1 MELREGG
8 ISVTARSVN
17 GRLVAFGAAG
27 LAAVGLALAV
37 GLSEAKGAS
46 DPPWKIG
53 VSNTLQ
59 GNGWR
64 EQMICAVKAQS
75 LASGKVSDV
84 IVESQTTNTAG
95 QIAQIRRLIS
105 QGVNAIIVNPSDRSA
120 LNPVIKQAAQRG
132 ITVVAVD
139 QAVTAPEAYQAYN
152 DQVAYGR
159 LGAEWLFKKLGGRGN
174 VVEMRGIAGVPADTD
189 RHQGFQQAL
198 QKYPNIKVVRSVFTD
213 WTYPKGGQQ
222 ALQLL
227 QSNTPINGIWTSGID
242 YTVVNAFK
250 TAKKPFVPIVGANN
264 EGFVRQLITT
274 KGLQGAAVSN
284 PATVGGVGAAIAI
297 DVLGG
302 KKPAKVTKLTPI
314 LWDNSTAAGKKA
326 LKAANNPRLNPA
338 DPVQLSIKPY
348 TTYSPQQLYSCASP

>member
-1 MELREGG
+1 
-8 ISVTARSVN
+8 VKPAW
-17 GRLVAFGAAG
+17 LVGAAAAGALAVAAG
-27 LAAVGLALAV
+27 LAIGSQANAAN
-37 GLSEAKGAS
+37 
-46 DPPWKIG
+46 PPYTIG

-75 LASGKVSDV
+75 LASGKVGKV

-95 QIAQIRRLIS
+95 QIAQLRRLIS

-120 LNPVIKQAAQRG
+120 LDPVIKQATQRG
-132 ITVVAVD
+132 IVVVAVD
-139 QAVTAPEAYQAYN
+139 QAVTAPDAYQAYN

-189 RHQGFQQAL
+189 RHTGFQQAL
-198 QKYPNIKVVRSVFTD
+198 KKYPNIKVVKSVFTN
-213 WTYPKGGQQ
+213 WTYPTGGQQ

-227 QSNTPINGIWTSGID
+227 QSNTKIDGIWTSGID

-250 TAKKPFVPIVGANN
+250 TAKKKYVPIVGANN
-264 EGFVRQLITT
+264 EGFVKQLVTT
-274 KGLQGAAVSN
+274 KGLRGAAVSN
-284 PATVGGVGAAIAI
+284 PATVGGVGTAIA
-297 DVLGG
+297 LSALQG
-302 KKPAKVTKLTPI
+302 KKPAKVTKLKPV
-314 LWDNSTAAGKKA
+314 LWDSSTASGLKA
-326 LKAANNPRLNPA
+326 LKAANNPKLAPA
-338 DPVQLSIKPY
+338 DPVQLTIKPF

>member
-1 MELREGG
+1 M
-8 ISVTARSVN
+8 TARSVN
-17 GRLVAFGAAG
+17 GRLVALGAAG
-27 LAAVGLALAV
+27 LAAAGLALAV
-37 GLSEAKGAS
+37 GLSEADAAAS
-46 DPPWKIG
+46 PPYTIG

-75 LASGKVSDV
+75 LASGKVGKV
-84 IVESQTTNTAG
+84 IVESQTTNAAG

-120 LNPVIKQAAQRG
+120 LDPVIKQAAQKG
-132 ITVVAVD
+132 IVVVAVD

-159 LGAEWLFKKLGGRGN
+159 LGAEWLFKKLNGKGN

-189 RHQGFQQAL
+189 RHVGFQQAL
-198 QKYPNIKVVRSVFTD
+198 KKYPNIKVTKQVFTD

-227 QSNTPINGIWTSGID
+227 QSNAKINGIWTSGID

-250 TAKKPFVPIVGANN
+250 TAKKPTVPIVGANN
-264 EGFVRQLITT
+264 QGFVNQLLTT
-274 KGLQGAAVSN
+274 KGLVGAAVSN

-297 DVLGG
+297 DALQGNTV
-302 KKPAKVTKLTPI
+302 PKVTKLKPI
-314 LWDNSTAAGKKA
+314 IWDNGTAAGKSA
-326 LKAANNPRLNPA
+326 LKTANNTRLDPTT
-338 DPVQLSIKPY
+338 PVQVSIKPF
-348 TTYSPQQLYSCASP
+348 TTYTAQQLYSCASP